1 MIKRIDCVI
10 LIMIIFFAFFSCGE
24 YKYPSALVKA
34 DSLLDCHQP
43 DSAAVLLKSFAQDT
57 AKADEAVKMYYA
69 LLELKQQD
77 KQYIPLRNL
86 MKAQRV
92 VRYFHSHGP
101 EDKLAEA
108 LFYTGCTYRDLNDAP
123 SALDYFQRA
132 EEKAEKLKDYRLL
145 EAVSGEKGTLFMSQ
159 GLYQESAEAYKQ
171 YYQYVVLLKDNR
183 VLPTAH
189 MLLARAF
196 EETGKAETALQ
207 HYKKAVNAARQ
218 LKDKDQIANT
228 AIDLIGALIRLGR
241 YSEVKIYLGH
251 QSDFDMEWGEY
262 YNSINKLD
270 SATFYYQ
277 RVLSKDSNL
286 YNRMGAVLSLADIN
300 KSKNLHKT
308 CSYLEQYISLD
319 DTLESIRRSK
329 QVKQVQALY
338 NYQQIN
344 NDRIEQHKKVKTY
357 SLAFIVVS
365 CIGVAVIVSSLGGYF
380 YYKKKRDYEFVREHL
395 LRLETEKKN
404 QYSIEKLRKNQ
415 EKLCLLE
422 VELEKAKQEQDK
434 RRVEKLAF
442 EAQSLKAET
451 INIEVQRQKQQ
462 QLEKEL
468 FSSLI
473 YIELRERID
482 LKHYYL
488 SAEEW
493 AQLETI
499 INKTYD
505 NFLKR
510 LSHIVRLNITER
522 RICFLLKIQISPSI
536 IAQLI
541 SRTKATVSL
550 SRRRLYEKITG
561 KEGSPQDLD
570 EFIRHF

>member
-10 LIMIIFFAFFSCGE
+10 LIMIISFACFSCGE
-24 YKYPSALVKA
+24 YRYPSALVKA

-92 VRYFHSHGP
+92 VHYFHFYGP
-101 EDKLAEA
+101 EDKLAVA

-145 EAVSGEKGTLFMSQ
+145 EAVNREKGILLMYQ
-159 GLYQESAEAYKQ
+159 GLYKESADAYKKYYNYAKLCRDTGSFASVFYALAKVCEEFDNPSKAIVYYQKAIQVVGNNKELESQLKYELLGQFINSSCFKEAEMLMTQMPKDDMVWGNLYFQKGELDIAKDYYLKALYGSCSIYEKESMAYNLSQIYEKTHDISEAYSFLKQ
-171 YYQYVVLLKDNR
+171 Y
-183 VLPTAH
+183 
-189 MLLARAF
+189 
-196 EETGKAETALQ
+196 
-207 HYKKAVNAARQ
+207 
-218 LKDKDQIANT
+218 IAYNDS
-228 AIDLIGALIRLGR
+228 IDF
-241 YSEVKIYLGH
+241 V
-251 QSDFDMEWGEY
+251 
-262 YNSINKLD
+262 
-270 SATFYYQ
+270 T
-277 RVLSKDSNL
+277 
-286 YNRMGAVLSLADIN
+286 
-300 KSKNLHKT
+300 KT
-308 CSYLEQYISLD
+308 
-319 DTLESIRRSK
+319 K

-344 NDRIEQHKKVKTY
+344 NDRIEQHKRVKTY
-357 SLAFIVVS
+357 SLAFIIIS

-380 YYKKKRDYEFVREHL
+380 YYKKKRDYAFVREHL

-415 EKLCLLE
+415 EKLRLLE
-422 VELEKAKQEQDK
+422 GELEKAKQEQDK
-434 RRVEKLAF
+434 RSVEKLAF